1 MPDCRHKSL
10 SRTGAA
16 SASVADADT
25 EDCRFSSYSSFSSL
39 QTALLNEKR
48 KKRKTKFEH
57 QRHTQQHSN
66 ALGAH
71 THTHSL
77 SLSSFSHWHYY
88 IKRRHRHHRDSS
100 SSWKRRHCQLNAGII
115 TSAWSSSSSSSS
127 VILHCPWLRGTSPF
141 LPAYVLI
148 CTAATTA
155 TGAWRTVGAQN
166 ASEWVSTH
174 IPFLLSVARLSLEQS
189 HQRRWRRGRHCSVS
203 QRKRKRERQSET

>member
-1 MPDCRHKSL
+1 MKKERKGKQSL
-10 SRTGAA
+10 SISGTRN
-16 SASVADADT
+16 S
-25 EDCRFSSYSSFSSL
+25 
-39 QTALLNEKR
+39 TAM
-48 KKRKTKFEH
+48 H
-57 QRHTQQHSN
+57 QE
-66 ALGAH
+66 H

-127 VILHCPWLRGTSPF
+127 SVILHCPWLRGTSPF

-148 CTAATTA
+148 CTAATTTA
-155 TGAWRTVGAQN
+155 TGAWRTVGAKN

-189 HQRRWRRGRHCSVS
+189 HQRRWRRRGRHCSVS
-203 QRKRKRERQSET
+203 QRKRERQSET